1 MAPTIR
7 FDNEKSAA
15 VLVLS
20 GKVIAEDNGVLREH
34 IEKTLKSPAPVKA
47 IDLTDVEF
55 LDSYALGQIIYY
67 CTNPDG
73 RRGKIFIIN
82 RRIGGGSYIERL
94 IDISELRQIFTIV
107 ESTEAAISGG
117 CAAGG

>member
-1 MAPTIR
+1 MPPTIR
-7 FDNEKSAA
+7 FDNGTSAA
-15 VLVLS
+15 VLILS

-34 IEKTLKSPAPVKA
+34 IEKTLRSAAPVKA

-73 RRGKIFIIN
+73 KRGNIFIVN

-94 IDISELRQIFTIV
+94 IKISELQQIFTIV
-107 ESTEAAISGG
+107 DSIEAAISGG
-117 CAAGG
+117 SAAGS